1 MKMRRPQEVP
11 VSAGG
16 SMEFH
21 YFPTVKSQLDAAIS
35 ALARSLAALPSVIRR
50 GENSRFRTTDPSSSL
65 SLSLQIALNVESSLE
80 SWTDT
85 D

>member
-1 MKMRRPQEVP
+1 MRKPQDVP

-21 YFPTVKSQLDAAIS
+21 YFRTVKSQLDAAIS

-65 SLSLQIALNVESSLE
+65 SLFNNCLNVESSLE
-80 SWTDT
+80 SWTWTDT